1 MPKLNLLPHKSW
13 NVYSSKN
20 RERVRRDEER
30 AAREQDLARLGAS
43 GPATAMP
50 VLAEPPAATAPA
62 APQDPLDELFESIAP
77 GGPAGS
83 GRGSAARPS
92 RRDRSLERE
101 QRREQRRER
110 PDPQSGVPL
119 GETYDGKKAAPWY
132 ASLDFGT
139 SARSEAE
146 KPHERERR
154 ERLDRASKRRLD
166 PAAEMAEYLAL
177 PKPAAPAPRSSG
189 PKTIEE
195 LRQERLDRE
204 AAERRREQ
212 SLLAQHHGLA
222 TRHDRDGQY
231 YNSQFNPQ
239 LVRRRPPQR
248 PPATAA
254 GVRFQPY

>member
-1 MPKLNLLPHKSW
+1 
-13 NVYSSKN
+13 
-20 RERVRRDEER
+20 
-30 AAREQDLARLGAS
+30 
-43 GPATAMP
+43 MP

-146 KPHERERR
+146 KPHERCGPW
-154 ERLDRASKRRLD
+154 RAEHRRLEAHIHTESAASASTG
-166 PAAEMAEYLAL
+166 PASGGSTLPPRWPSIWPSSARQMPGAAHTRRTSSRGQL